1 MRTGL
6 VSVLSE
12 PAAGLY
18 ERLVVAGALP
28 LDDETDPVHSAAAA
42 ELVDKGFARERHV
55 GVPTLIPVEPARAID
70 NAIMVRQRQ
79 ILDQYQMLVGL
90 RDQMHELQRQYRSS
104 SAVSVDVADL
114 VTVVTDRREIGALSV
129 EMVLSAEQDVASL
142 ETEHFTKPPDPKSVR
157 TLPAELVARGVRFR
171 NVYSRAVLEDIPG
184 ADEMLRS
191 SIASGWNCRVYPE
204 LPMKMVVVDQRA
216 ALVPLGPTGMEG
228 ALVVRAPVVV
238 AALRGYFELL
248 WHRAVP
254 AAGNADGGL
263 PREQD
268 QVLRLLLTGMT
279 DAAIARHL
287 DVSERTVR
295 RHVGALQERL
305 GATNRV
311 TLAVAAV
318 RDGWLD

>member
-6 VSVLSE
+6 VGVLSE
-12 PAAGLY
+12 AAAGLY

-28 LDDETDPVHSAAAA
+28 LDDETEPGLSAAAA

-55 GVPTLIPVEPARAID
+55 GTATLIPVEPARAID

-79 ILDQYQMLVGL
+79 ILDQYQMLVRL
-90 RDQMHELQRQYRSS
+90 RDQMHELQHQYRSS
-104 SAVSVDVADL
+104 VAFSVDVADL

-142 ETEHFTKPPDPKSVR
+142 ETEHFTKPPDPKSAR
-157 TLPAELVARGVRFR
+157 TLPAELVERGVRFR
-171 NVYSRAVLEDIPG
+171 NIYSRAVIEDIPG
-184 ADEMLRS
+184 ASEMLRR
-191 SIASGWNCRVYPE
+191 SIASGWNCRIYPK

-238 AALRGYFELL
+238 AALRDYFELL

-254 AAGNADGGL
+254 APGNADGGL

-268 QVLRLLLTGMT
+268 HVLRLVLTGMT
-279 DAAIARHL
+279 DAAIARQL
-287 DVSERTVR
+287 DISERTVR